1 MIKILDEKKCCGCA
15 ACVNSC
21 PQKCISMVEKTLGA
35 LIPTVDET
43 KCVNCGLCERV
54 CPMLHEDGAN
64 VGNQQ
69 AFAAYSKSPAV
80 REKGSSGGIFG
91 VLAKRVIENGGVV
104 YGAAFDEKL
113 KLSCVPASDLGML
126 ERLYKSKYIQSDL
139 SDAFGT
145 IEADLKSGKQVM
157 VTATP
162 CQVAAV
168 KMYLGK
174 TYDNLITVDFF
185 CHGVPS
191 QCFFDECI
199 KFEDKKNNVKT
210 VSYEFRSKVKNGSTP
225 HYFTKIVEQNGKRK
239 KKTDYYFKSPYYAAF
254 QQYVTLRES
263 CYTCQFA
270 GRNRCSDLTIGDFH
284 EIDKYQKGINRFDGV
299 STVITNTK
307 LGKKMFETVSCDL
320 EVFPMEIDRLIED
333 KTIFAGAT
341 PRPKH
346 RDEFV
351 KCYMQNGVEGLEKE
365 FLGRK
370 KYIKN
375 QLYYDMPVGLRRV
388 LKKIMNKGGE

>member
-185 CHGVPS
+185 FHGVPR

-199 KFEDKKNNVKT
+199 KIVDKNNNVK
-210 VSYEFRSKVKNGSTP
+210 KV
-225 HYFTKIVEQNGKRK
+225 Y
-239 KKTDYYFKSPYYAAF
+239 
-254 QQYVTLRES
+254 
-263 CYTCQFA
+263 
-270 GRNRCSDLTIGDFH
+270 
-284 EIDKYQKGINRFDGV
+284 
-299 STVITNTK
+299 
-307 LGKKMFETVSCDL
+307 
-320 EVFPMEIDRLIED
+320 
-333 KTIFAGAT
+333 
-341 PRPKH
+341 
-346 RDEFV
+346 
-351 KCYMQNGVEGLEKE
+351 
-365 FLGRK
+365 
-370 KYIKN
+370 
-375 QLYYDMPVGLRRV
+375 
-388 LKKIMNKGGE
+388 